1 MKNFITIV
9 FLLFGF
15 VAFAQLNDPKGAVN
29 SLDKAL
35 VARDTIA
42 LKKLLHPDLS
52 FGHSSGWVETKQDV
66 LNDVA
71 SGKLAYKSLE
81 HKDVKWAMGK
91 DWATVRSNTHVVS
104 LDPDGNT
111 SELNL
116 HVLLVW
122 LKTSEGWQ
130 LLARQTTRLPQN

>member
-1 MKNFITIV
+1 MRKLLTIA
-9 FLLFGF
+9 F
-15 VAFAQLNDPKGAVN
+15 VLIGSVALAQSSYLKEAI
-29 SLDKAL
+29 SRLDKAL
-35 VARDTIA
+35 IAKDTIA
-42 LKKLLHPDLS
+42 LKQLLHPDLS

-66 LNDVA
+66 LNDVK
-71 SGKLAYKSLE
+71 SGKLNYKSLE
-81 HKDVKWAMGK
+81 HKDVRWTARK

-104 LDPDGNT
+104 VNPDGNT

-122 LKTSEGWQ
+122 LRTNKGWQ